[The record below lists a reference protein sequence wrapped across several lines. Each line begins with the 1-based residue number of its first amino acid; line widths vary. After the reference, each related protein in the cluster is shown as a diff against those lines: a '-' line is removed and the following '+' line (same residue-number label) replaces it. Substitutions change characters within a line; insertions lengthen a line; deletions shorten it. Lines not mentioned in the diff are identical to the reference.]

1 MKVAIPTAGGNLC
14 LHFGHCEKF
23 TIFDVDKSGKK
34 INGKTEVVPPPH
46 EPGIIPKWLNE
57 QKVNAIIAGGMG
69 MRAQQ
74 FFTQFGIEV
83 IVGASSDTPQCVI
96 EAWLNGTL
104 TIGQN
109 VCDH

>member
-1 MKVAIPTAGGNLC
+1 MRVAIPTANEKLC
-14 LHFGHCEKF
+14 MHFGHCQKF
-23 TIFDVDKSGKK
+23 TIFEVDKDGRK
-34 INGKTEVVPPPH
+34 IIQKSEAVPPPH
-46 EPGIIPKWLNE
+46 EPGVIPKWLNE

-83 IVGASSDTPQCVI
+83 IVGADSLDPQTVV
-96 EAWLNGTL
+96 ESWLNGSLVT
-104 TIGQN
+104 GQN

>member
-1 MKVAIPTAGGNLC
+1 MKIAIPTANEMLC

-23 TIFDVDKSGKK
+23 VIFDVDTKTKK
-34 INGKTEVVPPPH
+34 ILGKVETVPPPH
-46 EPGIIPKWLNE
+46 EPGVIPKWLNE

-74 FFTQFGIEV
+74 FFTEFGIQV
-83 IVGASSDTPQCVI
+83 IVGASSEKPQTVV

-104 TIGQN
+104 STGQN